1 MEQIAQ
7 NSCIFSHDGE
17 DINFSTW
24 QSKMLTYKDIQNV
37 IIKKELPKNQLVH
50 IMAIF
55 YLPSTTVW
63 NIQKDIEY
71 AKIIIFV
78 MIISYEYEDME

>member
-37 IIKKELPKNQLVH
+37 IIKKELPKNQLVR